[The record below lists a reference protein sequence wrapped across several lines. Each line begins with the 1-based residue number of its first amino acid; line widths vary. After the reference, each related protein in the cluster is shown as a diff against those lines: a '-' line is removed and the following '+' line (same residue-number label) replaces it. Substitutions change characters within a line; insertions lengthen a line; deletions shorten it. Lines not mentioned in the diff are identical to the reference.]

1 MSSAF
6 YDYQD
11 KKKKHKG
18 NMSSLDINMPDI
30 VSDADTSY
38 PLTDTY
44 PADPTTAEQQPAAQT
59 DEEKHTACQKAI
71 DDEMAKLQ
79 KTADQA
85 LSLVDDVVLK
95 NYLTKLP
102 QLPLVKPET
111 PQDTSEVY
119 LMKVNKI
126 VYEKDEY
133 ATDKFASV
141 MSAMT
146 FANVS
151 VFLVLDGHGDDTD
164 FYIGLNSH
172 DERHTSKYL
181 ADTLRNAL
189 IGQFPGIQLENC
201 YELTLDNQRRR
212 QDNLLDRIAEA
223 KTISSCVGVPSYK
236 DKKGTYTNANFIQ
249 GIEKLANAMRGRIYT
264 AIILA
269 SNMPAS
275 EIRNVR
281 HGYEYI
287 YQQLSIR
294 ETQQVSYSTNES
306 LANALSRTRGTTEG
320 TSTSDTEGTNH
331 SISTGKSVNKDNKAG
346 RIGKA
351 VGSIGSA
358 LMTAGAVVSG
368 TAVGLPAGLALMG
381 IGAASTA
388 IASVGGKQLN
398 KNENKTDGTNESHT
412 ESTSRSESFSETDG
426 QTSTVGETKGFT
438 ITRKDKHIQEILKRI
453 DKQLDRIAESEST
466 GLWSAGAYFLSYDN
480 DRATAETAAT
490 IYRSIMQGETSG
502 VEASAVNTWYDTQPD
517 FPQLCSY
524 VSTFEHPMFVY
535 HTEVGDRDI
544 ILRPISMNSS
554 KEMALMI
561 GLPRKSVPG
570 ILVREQATFGHKV
583 VAEGCDKD
591 TFQLGH
597 IVNLDN
603 ISPTNTVDLGIN
615 SLASHTFVT
624 GSTGCGKSN
633 TVYLLLHSLKQAG
646 RQFMV
651 IEPAKGEYKNVFG
664 HMQDV
669 EVYGTNPNIMTMLKI
684 NPFAFPQDIHVEEHI
699 DRLIDIFSACWPMYA
714 AMPAVLKKS
723 ITNAYQSCGWDL
735 YKSES
740 VFDVYPTFKDVIR
753 ELNTYINSSEYSSD
767 SKGDYKGAL
776 GTRLESLTN
785 GIVGQIF
792 SDDLLPTQ
800 EASNEMLFNHNV
812 IVDLSRVGSMETKAL
827 IMGVL
832 VMRLNE
838 FRMSE
843 GKGMNLPLRHVTVL
857 EEAHNLLKATS
868 TAQSQEGS
876 NVLGKSVEMISSS
889 IAEMRTYGE
898 GFIIADQSPS
908 MLDRSAISNTNTKI
922 IMALPNKDDRDI
934 AAGSTSLTDQQKN
947 EVSRLKTGVAVVFQ
961 KGWEEAVLCKIDHY
975 NADERP
981 YKYKKPLELPLLDAD
996 GDLDEQLANI
1006 PDDNE
1011 PQCLTKLLLAGYSG
1025 EVEPDIETLVTVL
1038 FDDRNLTGK
1047 QRYDLALRLDMI
1059 SQDMDP
1065 ELVNYDMEGQPHNP
1079 SDICAI
1085 LFAQLVGI
1093 EAFAGISAK
1102 SKDINELNSAVLQLI
1117 REEGSTPTD
1126 NLQEALAAY
1135 IKGCCLMNTTDF
1147 FEEWMRQTYGLDEQE
1162 PEQE

>member
-1 MSSAF
+1 
-6 YDYQD
+6 
-11 KKKKHKG
+11 
-18 NMSSLDINMPDI
+18 MSSLDINMPDT
-30 VSDADTSY
+30 VSDTDTSKQ
-38 PLTDTY
+38 LTDTY
-44 PADPTTAEQQPAAQT
+44 PADPTTAIQQPDTLT
-59 DEEKHTACQKAI
+59 DAEKQEAI
-71 DDEMAKLQ
+71 SDEMVKLQ
-79 KTADQA
+79 KAADQA
-85 LSLVDDVVLK
+85 LSLVDDIVLK
-95 NYLTKLP
+95 NYLTQIS

-181 ADTLRNAL
+181 AETLRNAL

-201 YELTLDNQRRR
+201 YELTPDNQRRR

-264 AIILA
+264 AIVLA
-269 SNMPAS
+269 NNMPAS
-275 EIRNVR
+275 EIHNVR

-398 KNENKTDGTNESHT
+398 KNEGETDGTNKSHT

-535 HTEVGDRDI
+535 HTEVGDRDV
-544 ILRPISMNSS
+544 ILRPTSMNSS

>member
-1 MSSAF
+1 MSDF
-6 YDYQD
+6 YKYENE
-11 KKKKHKG
+11 KKKHKG
-18 NMSSLDINMPDI
+18 NMSSLDINMPDT
-30 VSDADTSY
+30 VSDTDTSKQ
-38 PLTDTY
+38 LTDTY
-44 PADPTTAEQQPAAQT
+44 PADPTTAIQQPDTLT
-59 DEEKHTACQKAI
+59 DAEKQEAI
-71 DDEMAKLQ
+71 SDEMVKLQ
-79 KTADQA
+79 KAADQA
-85 LSLVDDVVLK
+85 LSLVDDIVLK
-95 NYLTKLP
+95 NYLTQIS

-181 ADTLRNAL
+181 AETLRNAL

-201 YELTLDNQRRR
+201 YELTPDNQRRR

-398 KNENKTDGTNESHT
+398 KNEGETDGTNKSHT

-535 HTEVGDRDI
+535 HTEVGDRDV
-544 ILRPISMNSS
+544 ILRPTSMNSS

-1025 EVEPDIETLVTVL
+1025 EVEPDIETLVAVL

>member
-1 MSSAF
+1 MSDF
-6 YDYQD
+6 YKYENE
-11 KKKKHKG
+11 KKKHKG
-18 NMSSLDINMPDI
+18 NMSSLDINMPDT
-30 VSDADTSY
+30 VSDTDTSKQ
-38 PLTDTY
+38 LTDTY
-44 PADPTTAEQQPAAQT
+44 PADPTTAIQQPDTLT
-59 DEEKHTACQKAI
+59 DAEKQEAI
-71 DDEMAKLQ
+71 SDEMVKLQ
-79 KTADQA
+79 KAADQA
-85 LSLVDDVVLK
+85 LSLVDDIVLK
-95 NYLTKLP
+95 NYLTQIS
-102 QLPLVKPET
+102 QLPLVKPEV
-111 PQDTSEVY
+111 PQNTSEVY
-119 LMKVNKI
+119 LMKVKKI

-146 FANVS
+146 FADVS
-151 VFLVLDGHGDDTD
+151 VFLVLDGHGDNTD
-164 FYIGLNSH
+164 FYIGLNCH
-172 DERHTSKYL
+172 DKRHTSKYL
-181 ADTLRNAL
+181 AETLRNAL
-189 IGQFPGIQLENC
+189 IGQFPGILLENS
-201 YELTLDNQRRR
+201 YELTPDNQRRR

-264 AIILA
+264 AIVLA

-535 HTEVGDRDI
+535 HTEVRDRDI

-583 VAEGCDKD
+583 VAEDCDKD

-597 IVNLDN
+597 VVNLDN
-603 ISPTNTVDLGIN
+603 VSPTNTVDLGIN

-633 TVYLLLHSLKQAG
+633 TVYLLLHSLKQSG

-684 NPFAFPQDIHVEEHI
+684 NPFAFPKGIHVEEHI

-735 YKSES
+735 YKSKS
-740 VFDVYPTFKDVIR
+740 VFDIYPTFKDVIR
-753 ELNTYINSSEYSSD
+753 ELNTYINLSEYSSD

-868 TAQSQEGS
+868 TAQTQEGS

-1011 PQCLTKLLLAGYSG
+1011 PQRLTKLLLAGYSG

-1047 QRYDLALRLDMI
+1047 QRYDLALHLGMI

-1065 ELVNYDMEGQPHNP
+1065 ELVNYDTEGQPHNP

-1085 LFAQLVGI
+1085 LFALLVGI
-1093 EAFAGISAK
+1093 ETFADISAK
-1102 SKDINELNSAVLQLI
+1102 SKDINELNTSVLQLI

-1126 NLQEALAAY
+1126 NLQEALVAY
-1135 IKGCCLMNTTDF
+1135 IKGCCLMNATDF
-1147 FEEWMRQTYGLDEQE
+1147 FDEWMRQTYGLDEQE
-1162 PEQE
+1162 QEQE

>member
-1 MSSAF
+1 MSDF
-6 YDYQD
+6 YKYENE
-11 KKKKHKG
+11 KKKHKG
-18 NMSSLDINMPDI
+18 NMSSLDINMPDT
-30 VSDADTSY
+30 VSDTDTSKQ
-38 PLTDTY
+38 LTDTY
-44 PADPTTAEQQPAAQT
+44 PADPTTAIQQPDTLT
-59 DEEKHTACQKAI
+59 DAEKQEAI
-71 DDEMAKLQ
+71 SDEMVKLQ
-79 KTADQA
+79 KAADQA
-85 LSLVDDVVLK
+85 LSLVDDIVLK
-95 NYLTKLP
+95 NYLTQIS

-181 ADTLRNAL
+181 AETLRNAL

-201 YELTLDNQRRR
+201 YELTPDNQRRR

-264 AIILA
+264 AIVLA
-269 SNMPAS
+269 NNMPAS
-275 EIRNVR
+275 EIHNVR

-398 KNENKTDGTNESHT
+398 KNEGETDGTNKSHT

-535 HTEVGDRDI
+535 HTEVGDRDV
-544 ILRPISMNSS
+544 ILRPTSMNSS

>member
-1 MSSAF
+1 M
-6 YDYQD
+6 
-11 KKKKHKG
+11 
-18 NMSSLDINMPDI
+18 
-30 VSDADTSY
+30 
-38 PLTDTY
+38 
-44 PADPTTAEQQPAAQT
+44 AE
-59 DEEKHTACQKAI
+59 D
-71 DDEMAKLQ
+71 
-79 KTADQA
+79 
-85 LSLVDDVVLK
+85 
-95 NYLTKLP
+95 
-102 QLPLVKPET
+102 
-111 PQDTSEVY
+111 
-119 LMKVNKI
+119 
-126 VYEKDEY
+126 
-133 ATDKFASV
+133 
-141 MSAMT
+141 
-146 FANVS
+146 
-151 VFLVLDGHGDDTD
+151 
-164 FYIGLNSH
+164 
-172 DERHTSKYL
+172 
-181 ADTLRNAL
+181 
-189 IGQFPGIQLENC
+189 
-201 YELTLDNQRRR
+201 
-212 QDNLLDRIAEA
+212 
-223 KTISSCVGVPSYK
+223 
-236 DKKGTYTNANFIQ
+236 
-249 GIEKLANAMRGRIYT
+249 
-264 AIILA
+264 
-269 SNMPAS
+269 
-275 EIRNVR
+275 
-281 HGYEYI
+281 
-287 YQQLSIR
+287 
-294 ETQQVSYSTNES
+294 
-306 LANALSRTRGTTEG
+306 
-320 TSTSDTEGTNH
+320 
-331 SISTGKSVNKDNKAG
+331 
-346 RIGKA
+346 
-351 VGSIGSA
+351 
-358 LMTAGAVVSG
+358 
-368 TAVGLPAGLALMG
+368 
-381 IGAASTA
+381 
-388 IASVGGKQLN
+388 
-398 KNENKTDGTNESHT
+398 
-412 ESTSRSESFSETDG
+412 
-426 QTSTVGETKGFT
+426 
-438 ITRKDKHIQEILKRI
+438 
-453 DKQLDRIAESEST
+453 
-466 GLWSAGAYFLSYDN
+466 
-480 DRATAETAAT
+480 
-490 IYRSIMQGETSG
+490 
-502 VEASAVNTWYDTQPD
+502 
-517 FPQLCSY
+517 
-524 VSTFEHPMFVY
+524 
-535 HTEVGDRDI
+535 
-544 ILRPISMNSS
+544 
-554 KEMALMI
+554 
-561 GLPRKSVPG
+561 
-570 ILVREQATFGHKV
+570 
-583 VAEGCDKD
+583 CDKD

-597 IVNLDN
+597 VVNLDN
-603 ISPTNTVDLGIN
+603 VSPTNTVDLGIN

-633 TVYLLLHSLKQAG
+633 TVYLLLHSLKQSG

-684 NPFAFPQDIHVEEHI
+684 NPFAFPKGIHVEEHI

-735 YKSES
+735 YKSKS
-740 VFDVYPTFKDVIR
+740 VFDIYPTFKDVIR
-753 ELNTYINSSEYSSD
+753 ELNTYINLSEYSSD

-981 YKYKKPLELPLLDAD
+981 YKYKKSLELPLLDAD

>member
-1 MSSAF
+1 MSA
-6 YDYQD
+6 YWKKN
-11 KKKKHKG
+11 KKKK
-18 NMSSLDINMPDI
+18 SYQLPSIEDDFQ
-30 VSDADTSY
+30 DTDNR
-38 PLTDTY
+38 TDLLHEDKSAEVLQV
-44 PADPTTAEQQPAAQT
+44 PVAVEDTTQPAGQNT
-59 DEEKHTACQKAI
+59 I
-71 DDEMAKLQ
+71 DTEMAQLQ
-79 KTADQA
+79 KDADQA
-85 LSLVDDVVLK
+85 LTLVDDIVLK
-95 NYLTKLP
+95 NYLTKIP
-102 QLPLVKPET
+102 RLPLVKPEV
-111 PQDTSEVY
+111 PQDTSEVF

-181 ADTLRNAL
+181 AETLRNAL
-189 IGQFPGIQLENC
+189 TGQFPGIQLENS
-201 YELTLDNQRRR
+201 YELIPDIQRRR

-249 GIEKLANAMRGRIYT
+249 GVEKLANAMRGKTYT

-287 YQQLSIR
+287 YQQLSVR

-306 LANALSRTRGTTEG
+306 LANALSRTRGTSEG
-320 TSTSDTEGTNH
+320 TTTSDTEGTNH
-331 SISTGKSVNKDNKAG
+331 SINTGKSVGKDNKAG

-358 LMTAGAVVSG
+358 LMTAGAIVSG

-388 IASVGGKQLN
+388 IASVGGKQLTKN
-398 KNENKTDGTNESHT
+398 KGETDGTNESHT
-412 ESTSRSESFSETDG
+412 EGTSRSESFSETDG

-466 GLWSAGAYFLSYDN
+466 GLWSAGAYFLSYEN

-502 VEASAVNTWYDTQPD
+502 VEASAINTWYDSQPD
-517 FPQLCSY
+517 FQLLCSY
-524 VSTFEHPMFVY
+524 VTTFEHPMFVY
-535 HTEVGDRDI
+535 HTEVGNRDVV
-544 ILRPISMNSS
+544 LRPTSMNSS

-583 VAEGCDKD
+583 VAECLDTD
-591 TFQLGH
+591 TFTLGH
-597 IVNLDN
+597 VINLDN
-603 ISPTNTVDLGIN
+603 VSPTNTVDLGIN
-615 SLASHTFVT
+615 SLASHAFVT

-633 TVYLLLHSLKQAG
+633 TVYLLLHALMQAG
-646 RQFMV
+646 RKFMV

-664 HMQDV
+664 HMKDV
-669 EVYGTNPNIMTMLKI
+669 EVYGTNPNIMAMLKI
-684 NPFAFPQDIHVEEHI
+684 NPFAFPKGIHVEEHI

-735 YKSES
+735 FKSKP

-753 ELNTYINSSEYSSD
+753 ELNTYINSSEYSSE

-800 EASNEMLFNHNV
+800 EASDEMLFNQNV
-812 IVDLSRVGSMETKAL
+812 IIDLSRVGSMETKAL

-843 GKGMNLPLRHVTVL
+843 DIGMNQPLRHVTVL
-857 EEAHNLLKATS
+857 EEAHNLLRATS

-908 MLDRSAISNTNTKI
+908 MLDRSSISNTNTKI

-961 KGWEEAVLCKIDHY
+961 KGWEEAVLCKIDRCD
-975 NADERP
+975 ADERP
-981 YKYKKPLELPLLDAD
+981 YKYSKPLELPLLDPD
-996 GDLDEQLANI
+996 GNLDEQLANI
-1006 PDDNE
+1006 PDDEE
-1011 PQCLTKLLLAGYSG
+1011 PQRLTNLLLAGYTG
-1025 EVEPDIETLVTVL
+1025 EMEPDIKTIVTAL
-1038 FDDRNLTGK
+1038 FDDRSLTGK

-1065 ELVNYDMEGQPHNP
+1065 ELVNYDMEGQPHNQG
-1079 SDICAI
+1079 DVCAM

-1093 EAFAGISAK
+1093 ETFADISAK

-1126 NLQEALAAY
+1126 SLQEALAAY
-1135 IKGCCLMNTTDF
+1135 IKGCCLMNATDF
-1147 FEEWMRQTYGLDEQE
+1147 FDEWMHLTYGLDEQE
-1162 PEQE
+1162 QEQK

>member
-1 MSSAF
+1 MSDF
-6 YDYQD
+6 YKYENE
-11 KKKKHKG
+11 KKKHKG
-18 NMSSLDINMPDI
+18 NMSSLDINMPDT
-30 VSDADTSY
+30 VSDTDTSKQ
-38 PLTDTY
+38 LTDTY
-44 PADPTTAEQQPAAQT
+44 PADPTTAIQQPDTLT
-59 DEEKHTACQKAI
+59 DAEKQEAI
-71 DDEMAKLQ
+71 SDEMVKLQ
-79 KTADQA
+79 KAADQA
-85 LSLVDDVVLK
+85 LSLVDDIVLK
-95 NYLTKLP
+95 NYLTQIS

-181 ADTLRNAL
+181 AETLRNAL

-201 YELTLDNQRRR
+201 YELTPDNQRRR

-264 AIILA
+264 AIVLA
-269 SNMPAS
+269 NNMPAS

-398 KNENKTDGTNESHT
+398 KNEGETDGTNKSHT

-535 HTEVGDRDI
+535 HTEVGDRDV
-544 ILRPISMNSS
+544 ILRPTSMNSS

-947 EVSRLKTGVAVVFQ
+947 EVSRLKTGVAVIFQ

-981 YKYKKPLELPLLDAD
+981 YKYKKSLELPLLDAD

>member
-6 YDYQD
+6 YDYQN
-11 KKKKHKG
+11 KKKNRKG
-18 NMSSLDINMPDI
+18 ELSSLDNDWLN
-30 VSDADTSY
+30 TSSQVIEQHKELETIEQDGSTI
-38 PLTDTY
+38 PLTVQ
-44 PADPTTAEQQPAAQT
+44 E
-59 DEEKHTACQKAI
+59 DEEKHSDCQVAIGAEVPQLQKAA
-71 DDEMAKLQ
+71 E
-79 KTADQA
+79 QA
-85 LSLVDDVVLK
+85 LALVDDVVLK

-102 QLPLVKPET
+102 QLPLVKLET
-111 PQDTSEVY
+111 LRNTSEVF

-146 FANVS
+146 FADVS
-151 VFLVLDGHGDDTD
+151 VFLVLDGHDNDTD
-164 FYIGLNSH
+164 FYVGLRGK
-172 DERHTSKYL
+172 DERHTSRYL
-181 ADTLRNAL
+181 AETLRNAL
-189 IGQFPGIQLENC
+189 TGQFPGIQLEE
-201 YELTLDNQRRR
+201 YFDEIPGTGRRR
-212 QDNLLDRIAEA
+212 QDNLLDRISEAE
-223 KTISSCVGVPSYK
+223 TISSCVGVPSYK

-249 GIEKLANAMRGRIYT
+249 GIEKLANAMRGKTYT
-264 AIILA
+264 GIILA
-269 SNMPAS
+269 SNMPAN

-287 YQQLSIR
+287 YEQLSSR

-331 SISTGKSVNKDNKAG
+331 SVNTGKSVNKDNKAG

-368 TAVGLPAGLALMG
+368 TAIGISSVLAMGLGVV
-381 IGAASTA
+381 STA
-388 IASVGGKQLN
+388 VASVGGKQLG
-398 KNENKTDGTNESHT
+398 KNEGVTDGTSESHT
-412 ESTSRSESFSETDG
+412 EGTSRSESFSETNG

-453 DKQLDRIAESEST
+453 DKQLERIAESEST

-502 VEASAVNTWYDTQPD
+502 VEASAVNTWYNTESD
-517 FPQLCSY
+517 FSLLRSY
-524 VSTFEHPMFVY
+524 VTTFEHPMFIY
-535 HTEVGDRDI
+535 HTEVGDRDV
-544 ILRPISMNSS
+544 ILRPTSMNSS

-583 VAEGCDKD
+583 VAERRDTD
-591 TFQLGH
+591 TFKLGH
-597 IVNLDN
+597 VVNLDN

-633 TVYLLLHSLKQAG
+633 TVYLLLHSLMQAG

-664 HMQDV
+664 HMKDV
-669 EVYGTNPNIMTMLKI
+669 EVYGTNPNIMAMLKI
-684 NPFAFPQDIHVEEHI
+684 NPFAFPQGIHVEEHI

-735 YKSES
+735 YKSKS
-740 VFDVYPTFKDVIR
+740 VFDIYPTFKDVIR

-843 GKGMNLPLRHVTVL
+843 GIGMNLPLRHVTVL

-961 KGWEEAVLCKIDHY
+961 KGWEEAVLCKIDRY

-981 YKYKKPLELPLLDAD
+981 YEYKKPLELPLLDVD
-996 GDLDEQLANI
+996 GNLDEQLANI
-1006 PDDNE
+1006 PDDDE
-1011 PQCLTKLLLAGYSG
+1011 PQHLANLLLAGYSG
-1025 EVEPDIETLVTVL
+1025 EVEPDIDALVTAL
-1038 FDDRNLTGK
+1038 FDDRSLTGK

-1093 EAFAGISAK
+1093 EAFADISAK

-1135 IKGCCLMNTTDF
+1135 IKGCCLMNATDF
-1147 FEEWMRQTYGLDEQE
+1147 FDEWMRQTYGLEEQE
-1162 PEQE
+1162 LEQE